1 MKETM
6 KDIYI
11 KGEYLS
17 RNPTW
22 GEEDSPWKA
31 KQILAMIKKHNL
43 LPRSICEVGCGAGEI
58 LNQLYG
64 ELPDYISFT
73 GYEISP
79 HAYERSK
86 GKIKERL
93 QFYLRDFLQ
102 DTNYYDVLL
111 VIDVVEHVEDYYN
124 FLRVIRKRADYK
136 IFHIPLDISVQKILL
151 NTPIHRRKS
160 FGHIQ
165 YFTKETAVATLEDTG
180 YEIVDL
186 FYTSI
191 LLDTPT
197 KSPIYLLGKLGLRI
211 STTVLRTIFN
221 EDVAVRLLG
230 GHSLL
235 VLAK

>member
-1 MKETM
+1 MNGTM
-6 KDIYI
+6 KDVYI

-17 RNPTW
+17 RHPTW
-22 GEEDSPWKA
+22 HEEDSPWKA
-31 KQILAMIKKHNL
+31 KQILTMLKKHNL
-43 LPRSICEVGCGAGEI
+43 RPKTICEIGCGAGEI
-58 LNQLYG
+58 LTELYC
-64 ELPDYISFT
+64 ELPDYVSFT

-79 HAYERSK
+79 HAYELSK
-86 GKIKERL
+86 GKMKERL

-102 DTNYYDVLL
+102 ETDCYDVLL

-124 FLRVIRKRADYK
+124 FLRILRKRGNYK

-165 YFTKETAVATLEDTG
+165 YFMKETAVATLEDTG

-191 LLDTPT
+191 FLDTPA

-211 STTVLRTIFN
+211 STSVLRTILN
-221 EDVAVRLLG
+221 EDLAVRLLG
-230 GHSLL
+230 GHSLM

>member
-1 MKETM
+1 MSETM

-17 RNPTW
+17 MHPSW
-22 GEEDSPWKA
+22 CEEDSPWKA
-31 KQILAMIKKHNL
+31 KQILTMIKKHNL
-43 LPRSICEVGCGAGEI
+43 RPRSICEIGCGAGEI

-64 ELPDYISFT
+64 ELPDYVSFT

-79 HAYERSK
+79 HAFELSK

-93 QFYLRDFLQ
+93 QFYLRDFLKE
-102 DTNYYDVLL
+102 TNYYDVLL

-136 IFHIPLDISVQKILL
+136 IFHIPLDISVQKILV
-151 NTPIHRRKS
+151 NTPMRRRES

-165 YFTKETAVATLEDTG
+165 YFMKETAVATLEDTG

-191 LLDTPT
+191 LLDTPA
-197 KSPIYLLGKLGLRI
+197 KSVIYLFGKWGLRI
-211 STTVLRTIFN
+211 SNILLRTIFN
-221 EDVAVRLLG
+221 EDLAVRLLG
-230 GHSLL
+230 GHSLM